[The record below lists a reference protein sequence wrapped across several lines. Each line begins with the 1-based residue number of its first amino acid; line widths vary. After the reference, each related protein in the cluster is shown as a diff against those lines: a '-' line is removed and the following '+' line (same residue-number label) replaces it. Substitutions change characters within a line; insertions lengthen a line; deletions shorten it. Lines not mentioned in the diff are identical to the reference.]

1 MNIRQ
6 QTLLALKSKYQADI
20 QQHEIN
26 IEVMLTNPMAIEDH
40 SNFVSAVDKH
50 VESIADLQ
58 DKIEVIERLL

>member
-26 IEVMLTNPMAIEDH
+26 IEVMLANPMAIEDH
-40 SNFVSAVDKH
+40 SNFVGAVDKH
-50 VESIADLQ
+50 IESIADLQ
-58 DKIEVIERLL
+58 DRIEVIERLL